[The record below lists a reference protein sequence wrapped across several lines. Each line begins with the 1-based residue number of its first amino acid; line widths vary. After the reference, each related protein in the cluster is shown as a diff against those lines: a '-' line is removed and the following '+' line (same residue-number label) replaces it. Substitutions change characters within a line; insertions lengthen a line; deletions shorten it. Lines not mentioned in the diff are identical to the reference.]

1 MMKRLRDTSL
11 LKRKGRCLNLNIKE
25 LKKDFNNLTLYS
37 AAMSFYTI
45 FSLIPLILIVLSIFA
60 SSPFF
65 NEFYE
70 KIQNFITS
78 NILPTNQDTIKEY
91 LKTFLKNSENMG
103 IIGGIYII
111 VTSILFF
118 DNYETIISKIYGQEK
133 RDLWEKIK
141 LYWTMIT
148 LFPIMFSVAM
158 YISLKVQLF
167 LNQTSYTSG
176 INIIKILPFFIIWAT
191 IFLAYKL
198 TLINDKT
205 KSTLLVSFIVTI
217 LFYILKNLFIY
228 YVVFNKTYKS
238 IYGSISI
245 MMFLFVWIYINWI
258 IYLGGV
264 YLIKYIDKL
273 LLKYTQKE
281 NINLY

>member
-1 MMKRLRDTSL
+1 MMKRLKDTSL
-11 LKRKGRCLNLNIKE
+11 LKKKGRCLNLNIKE

-245 MMFLFVWIYINWI
+245 MMFLFIWIYINWI

-264 YLIKYIDKL
+264 YLIKYIDNL

-281 NINLY
+281 NTDN

>member
-1 MMKRLRDTSL
+1 MMKRLRDTLSL
-11 LKRKGRCLNLNIKE
+11 KKKGRCLNLNIKK
-25 LKKDFNNLTLYS
+25 LKEDFNNLTLYS
-37 AAMSFYTI
+37 SAMSFYTI

-78 NILPTNQDTIKEY
+78 NILPTNQNTIKEY

-103 IIGGIYII
+103 IVGGIYII
-111 VTSILFF
+111 ITSILFF

-148 LFPIMFSVAM
+148 LFPILFSVA
-158 YISLKVQLF
+158 IFLSVKIQFF
-167 LNQTSYTSG
+167 LNKTSFTSE
-176 INIIKILPFFIIWAT
+176 INLIKILPFFIIWLT

-198 TLINDKT
+198 TLINTST
-205 KSTLLVSFIVTI
+205 KITFFTSFLTTA
-217 LFYILKNLFIY
+217 LFFIMKNLFIY
-228 YVVFNKTYKS
+228 YVVLNKTYKS

-245 MMFLFVWIYINWI
+245 MMFLFIWIYINWI
-258 IYLGGV
+258 IYLGGI
-264 YLIKYIDKL
+264 YIIKML
-273 LLKYTQKE
+273 QNFTHKE
-281 NINLY
+281 TNIQ

>member
-1 MMKRLRDTSL
+1 MK
-11 LKRKGRCLNLNIKE
+11 LKNFLKNLNIKDI
-25 LKKDFNNLTLYS
+25 KKDFNNLTLYS
-37 AAMSFYTI
+37 AAMSFYTV

-78 NILPTNQDTIKEY
+78 NILPTNQDVMKHY
-91 LKTFLKNSENMG
+91 LESFLKNSASMG

-158 YISLKVQLF
+158 YLSLKVQLF

-228 YVVFNKTYKS
+228 YVIFNKTYKS

-264 YLIKYIDKL
+264 YLIKYIDNL
-273 LLKYTQKE
+273 LLKYTQRE
-281 NINLY
+281 NTDK

>member
-1 MMKRLRDTSL
+1 MNLANFSKT
-11 LKRKGRCLNLNIKE
+11 LNINDI
-25 LKKDFNNLTLYS
+25 KKDFNNLTLYS
-37 AAMSFYTI
+37 AAMSFYTV

-78 NILPTNQDTIKEY
+78 NILPTNQDIIKHY
-91 LKTFLKNSENMG
+91 LENFLKNSASMG
-103 IIGGIYII
+103 IVGGIYII

-133 RDLWEKIK
+133 RNLWEKIK

-148 LFPIMFSVAM
+148 LFPILFSVAM
-158 YISLKVQLF
+158 YLSLKVQLF
-167 LNQTSYTSG
+167 LNQSSYTSE
-176 INIIKILPFFIIWAT
+176 INLIKILPFFIILTT

-205 KSTLLVSFIVTI
+205 KSTLFVSFIVTI
-217 LFYILKNLFIY
+217 IFYILKNLFVY
-228 YVVFNKTYKS
+228 YVIFNKTYKS